1 MSVQKSL
8 RNDNFGMKIAILF
21 DETNKKEIE
30 LLGKLTFAGTY
41 PAEANELLISKLSGY
56 FEISY
61 IKDQKTLDNC
71 SDLEY
76 LVLRTL
82 KVDRNIIA
90 NNKNL
95 KLIQRWGSGFDT
107 VDIGAASERNIPVLV
122 ATGVNSCA
130 VAEHTILLILALY
143 RHLVPLDKKLR
154 NGIWDRTTFASDSY
168 TINDKKAG
176 LIGCGAIG
184 KLVAQKLQALGAEV
198 QYYDLLRMN
207 PETEKKFGVNFLD
220 LKSLLVTSDII
231 SIHLP
236 LTSETVNLITAAE
249 LKLMK
254 RSAVIINTSRGGI
267 INENDL
273 ADALQ
278 TGQILGAGLDS
289 FEVEPYPENGRFT
302 TLDNVVIT
310 PHIGGTVSDLVKP
323 MAEKVAD
330 NVLRALMQKELNAG
344 EFINLKECTYPSKH

>member
-1 MSVQKSL
+1 MLVGEA
-8 RNDNFGMKIAILF
+8 NI
-21 DETNKKEIE
+21 KEIE
-30 LLGKLTFAGTY
+30 FLEKLTFAGTY
-41 PAEANELLISKLSGY
+41 PNEANELLASKLSGY

-61 IKDQKTLDNC
+61 IKDQETLYNAE
-71 SDLEY
+71 DLEY

-95 KLIQRWGSGFDT
+95 KLIQRWGSGYDT
-107 VDIGAASERNIPVLV
+107 VDVEAASERNVPVLV
-122 ATGVNSCA
+122 ATGINSCA

-143 RHLVPLDKKLR
+143 RHLISLDKKLR
-154 NGIWDRTTFASDSY
+154 DGIWDRTTFASNSY
-168 TINDKKAG
+168 TINGKKAG

-198 QYYDLLRMN
+198 QYYDLFRMN
-207 PETEKKFGVNFLD
+207 PEAEQRFGVHFLD
-220 LKSLLVTSDII
+220 LKSLLQTSDII

-236 LTSETVNLITAAE
+236 LTSETVDLITATE

-254 RSAVIINTSRGGI
+254 KDAIIINTSRGGI
-267 INENDL
+267 INESDL
-273 ADALQ
+273 ADALE

-302 TLDNVVIT
+302 TLDNIVIT
-310 PHIGGTVSDLVKP
+310 PHIGGTVSDLVRP

-330 NVLRALMQKELNAG
+330 NVLRVLEQKELNAS
-344 EFINLKECTYPSKH
+344 EFINMNECLYPVKH